1 MKLINKYIAAAVGLS
16 IFVPAAVADN
26 VSRKDI
32 RSLVREEA
40 RKISGKR
47 GPRGDVGPQGHPG
60 QKGPAGEGRGA
71 RGPAGPTGAPGPAG
85 PTGPAGPRGADA
97 PSSQAVS
104 VRIFADGTID
114 EETAVGITQSNVR
127 RADILSP
134 DGGEE
139 RVIRYCVTGLSRRFF
154 GGQVTLENAVV
165 DPANPWNQR
174 LILMPTL
181 AIHTDTRE
189 PGCETRIVTWNGIA
203 QADFEGNQAAVF
215 YLRLY

>member
-26 VSRKDI
+26 VAQKDI
-32 RSLVREEA
+32 RALVKEEA

-47 GPRGDVGPQGHPG
+47 GPRGDRGPQGHPG
-60 QKGPAGEGRGA
+60 QKGPAGEGRGPT
-71 RGPAGPTGAPGPAG
+71 GPAGPSGAAGPTG

-104 VRIFADGTID
+104 VRIFADGSID
-114 EETAVGITQSNVR
+114 EETAVGITQDNVK
-127 RADILSP
+127 RADIVSP

-139 RVIRYCVTGLSRRFF
+139 KVIRYCISGLSRRMY
-154 GGQVTLENAVV
+154 GGQVTLESTAV
-165 DPANPWNQR
+165 DPSTPWNHR
-174 LILMPTL
+174 LIVMPTL
-181 AIHTDTRE
+181 AIHADTRE
-189 PGCETRIVTWNGIA
+189 PGCEQRIVVWNGIA

-215 YLRLY
+215 YVRLY